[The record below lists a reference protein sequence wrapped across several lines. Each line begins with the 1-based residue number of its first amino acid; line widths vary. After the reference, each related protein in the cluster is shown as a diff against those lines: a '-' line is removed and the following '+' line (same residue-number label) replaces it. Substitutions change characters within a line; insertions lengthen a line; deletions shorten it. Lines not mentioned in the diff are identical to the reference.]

1 MIYET
6 CSEGSPI
13 SPAFETPEELARW
26 LTDNSFGSMT
36 ATYEQWLGGYEDEHV
51 SIPSGW
57 AWKRSNASGA
67 GVARNDPGGG
77 VVWRPWCVPG
87 GDRGVVDERVLNEIG
102 Y

>member
-36 ATYEQWLGGYEDEHV
+36 ATYEQWLLGGYEDEHV
-51 SIPSGW
+51 SIPSG
-57 AWKRSNASGA
+57 
-67 GVARNDPGGG
+67 
-77 VVWRPWCVPG
+77 
-87 GDRGVVDERVLNEIG
+87 
-102 Y
+102 